1 MDKGEVI
8 DYGFK
13 LEMQTKGILRRL
25 VDKRTGH
32 IIAEWEVKDESST

>member
-1 MDKGEVI
+1 MDKWEVI

-13 LEMQTKGILRRL
+13 LEMQMKGNLRRL

-32 IIAEWEVKDESST
+32 IIAEWEVKDETN